1 MSTHGKLARLA
12 PCLML
17 VYTVVTFAS
26 VRVIVVVLMVQCRPV
41 LTVRVV
47 LMGL

>member
-1 MSTHGKLARLA
+1 
-12 PCLML
+12 ML

-26 VRVIVVVLMVQCRPV
+26 VRVIVVVLMVHWRLV

-47 LMGL
+47 LVVCSDGGSVR